1 MGNMVHGERSE
12 RIGLRLT
19 PEERDVVAQVAA
31 ETGLSESDVVRQ
43 AIRIAHAERFKA
55 PVKKKRKR

>member
-1 MGNMVHGERSE
+1 MGDMVHGERSE

-19 PEERDVVAQVAA
+19 PEEAEVVAQVAA
-31 ETGLSESDVVRQ
+31 ETGLSASDVVRQ

-55 PVKKKRKR
+55 PAKKRKR